1 MAAFLSA
8 FSTPEAW
15 VAVLSLTLLELVL
28 GIDNIVFITLLAGR
42 LPREQ
47 QAFARTLGLALAV
60 VTRIALL
67 ASVTWLTRLTTPV
80 LSVFGQALSVRDLV
94 LLAGGLFLMV
104 KSVREL
110 SNMARNPLGREE
122 PDAPRVTLAGVILQI
137 PLLDIVFSL
146 DSVITAVGVSGN
158 LPVMIAA
165 VVLAMGV
172 MIAASGSISRY
183 MDAHPPLK
191 LLAAAFLLL
200 IGMTLVGEAF
210 GVEVPRGFIYFTMLF
225 SGVVMLYT
233 VRAARTVL
241 RQRLEEAGV
250 APPTPSERERR

>member
-1 MAAFLSA
+1 MHAFLSA

-15 VAVLSLTLLELVL
+15 AAVLSLTLLELIL

-42 LPREQ
+42 LPQGQ

-67 ASVTWLTRLTTPV
+67 ASVTWLTRLTAPLLT
-80 LSVFGQALSVRDLV
+80 VFGQDLSVRDLV

-110 SNMARNPLGREE
+110 SRMARNPLGAEDPGAR
-122 PDAPRVTLAGVILQI
+122 PVTLASVILQI

-146 DSVITAVGVSGN
+146 DSVVTAVGVSGN
-158 LPVMIAA
+158 LPVMILA
-165 VVLAMGV
+165 VVLAMLV
-172 MIAASGSISRY
+172 MIAASGPISRF
-183 MDAHPPLK
+183 MDAHAPLK

-200 IGMTLVGEAF
+200 IGSTLVGEAF
-210 GVEVPRGFIYFTMLF
+210 GVEVPRAFIYFTMLF
-225 SGVVMLYT
+225 TGVTMLYT
-233 VRAARTVL
+233 VRAARTVI
-241 RQRLEEAGV
+241 RQRLEEVG
-250 APPTPSERERR
+250 APPQSGKR